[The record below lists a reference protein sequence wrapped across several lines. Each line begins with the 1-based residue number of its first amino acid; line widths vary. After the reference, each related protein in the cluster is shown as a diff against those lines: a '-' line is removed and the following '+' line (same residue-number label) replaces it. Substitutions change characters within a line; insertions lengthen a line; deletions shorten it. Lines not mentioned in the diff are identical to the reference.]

1 MTTRSNPS
9 LDLKKIVLTFE
20 EQCYDQN
27 PACGVLM
34 SCLDLLSG

>member
-1 MTTRSNPS
+1 MTTQSRFK
-9 LDLKKIVLTFE
+9 KKIVLTFE